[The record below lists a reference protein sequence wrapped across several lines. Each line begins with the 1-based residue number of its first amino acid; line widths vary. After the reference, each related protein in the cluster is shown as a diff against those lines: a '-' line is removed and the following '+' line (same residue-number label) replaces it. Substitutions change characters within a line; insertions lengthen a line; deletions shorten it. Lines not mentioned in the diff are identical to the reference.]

1 MTEQEIKSKSVVVD
15 SDDEDYDELPTLEQ
29 VPTNKDVDKG
39 KSVGAQNGDEQL
51 EENEENY
58 NLQSL
63 PVEAQPTAILVIGMA
78 GSGKTTFMQRL
89 NAEFSQRN
97 RKNYIVNLD
106 PAVGQLSYPANIDIR
121 DTVNYK
127 EVMKQYKLGPNGGI
141 LTSLNLFT
149 TKFDQVLNLID
160 NRIRKENIN
169 GDKVTKN
176 LDTILIDTPGQIEIF
191 TWSASGTIITDTLAA
206 SYPTVVAY
214 IIDTPR
220 TASPATFMSNMLYA
234 CSILY
239 KTKLPFIL
247 VFNKTDVISHEFAL
261 EWMKDF
267 EAFQEECSQ
276 DTSYMAGL
284 VSSMSLVLEEFYSHL
299 RVCGVSSVTGQGM
312 DDFFIAVNEAVKE
325 YETDYR
331 PEVEKVLKERHE
343 REKRRKHDN
352 LVKIMKDMNL
362 NEGKSINKI
371 DETKL

>member
-1 MTEQEIKSKSVVVD
+1 MTEQAIKSKSVVVD

-121 DTVNYK
+121 DTFNYK

-206 SYPTVVAY
+206 SYPTVVA
-214 IIDTPR
+214 
-220 TASPATFMSNMLYA
+220 
-234 CSILY
+234 
-239 KTKLPFIL
+239 
-247 VFNKTDVISHEFAL
+247 
-261 EWMKDF
+261 
-267 EAFQEECSQ
+267 
-276 DTSYMAGL
+276 
-284 VSSMSLVLEEFYSHL
+284 
-299 RVCGVSSVTGQGM
+299 
-312 DDFFIAVNEAVKE
+312 
-325 YETDYR
+325 
-331 PEVEKVLKERHE
+331 
-343 REKRRKHDN
+343 
-352 LVKIMKDMNL
+352 
-362 NEGKSINKI
+362 
-371 DETKL
+371 